1 VAGRDDGRRYRTFWR
16 RFFAG
21 LIDALV
27 FSPLMWANASVW
39 AVTPSAPT
47 LAAWAVVHGLSGSA
61 YMIVGHRLWG
71 QTLGKAVFGIRV
83 VDVSGRPLSW
93 RQASLRESI
102 WVAFAVGS
110 VVLDIKSAMA
120 GINAYSPENLAIMS
134 PAETLLMNASML
146 WLGLELITM
155 LLNDKRRAIHD
166 LIAGTAVVRI
176 RGLEATDVMD
186 GGA

>member
-1 VAGRDDGRRYRTFWR
+1 
-16 RFFAG
+16 
-21 LIDALV
+21 
-27 FSPLMWANASVW
+27 
-39 AVTPSAPT
+39 
-47 LAAWAVVHGLSGSA
+47 
-61 YMIVGHRLWG
+61 
-71 QTLGKAVFGIRV
+71 
-83 VDVSGRPLSW
+83 
-93 RQASLRESI
+93 
-102 WVAFAVGS
+102 
-110 VVLDIKSAMA
+110 LDIKSAMA